1 MKIGSIG
8 CGNMAT
14 AMLTGILREGLVK
27 AEDVLASD
35 PSAEARARF
44 SEALGVRVTEDNR
57 EAAAFAD
64 VLILAVKPNCV
75 ETVAK
80 EIADALRGDAIL
92 VTLAAGKSIAWI
104 EGLFPKPVKI
114 VRLMPNTPALVGE
127 GMTGYSTNAQVTPD
141 EAETVRKLLASF
153 GRAEQVDE
161 ELLDAVMGVAGSAPA
176 YAFLFIDAI
185 ARAGEAAGL
194 TREQALTFA
203 AQTMR
208 GSAKMI
214 LETDTDPQELTRR
227 VCSPGGTTIEAVRV
241 FGERDLEGIVA
252 EAIRACIDKAKVL

>member
-1 MKIGSIG
+1 MKLGAIG

-14 AMLTGILREGLVK
+14 AMLTGILREGLVAK
-27 AEDVLASD
+27 EDVLASD
-35 PSAEARARF
+35 PSAEARERF
-44 SEALGVRVTEDNR
+44 SAALGVRTAAENA
-57 EAAAFAD
+57 ETAAFAD

-75 ETVAK
+75 EAVAK
-80 EIADALRGDAIL
+80 EIDASLREGTIL
-92 VTLAAGKSIAWI
+92 VTLAAGKTIAWTEAI
-104 EGLFPKPVKI
+104 FTKPVKI

-127 GMTGYSTNAQVTPD
+127 GMTGYCCNARVSED
-141 EAETVRKLLASF
+141 ERTAVEALLASF
-153 GRAEQVDE
+153 GRAQQVPE

-185 ARAGEAAGL
+185 AKAGEAAGL
-194 TREQALTFA
+194 PREQALTFA

-214 LETDTDPQELTRR
+214 LETDTDPAELTRR

-241 FGERDLEGIVA
+241 FEERDLEGIVA
-252 EAIRACIDKAKVL
+252 EAIRACMDKAKVL